1 MTLMLLVA
9 VLIWV
14 LLLVLLLRK
23 ITLLASKKVQPHFG
37 LQVFWQGHF
46 PNVSTSNVICDGCTA
61 VMRAHYND
69 DETE

>member
-1 MTLMLLVA
+1 MGA
-9 VLIWV
+9 AAAA
-14 LLLVLLLRK
+14 K
-23 ITLLASKKVQPHFG
+23 DHFAGKQKKVQPHFG

-46 PNVSTSNVICDGCTA
+46 PNVSISNMICDGCTA